1 MSAADGLTTG
11 RPAFVLRVLAGPAA
25 FAAVRA
31 VPLAGLGPEAQFT
44 LAVYAWT
51 LAWWATVPV
60 PWAVT
65 AFLPFVLLPAGGAM
79 PFAEVAGLYGQTI
92 LPFLVGVMLVGHGL
106 RKHGLAVRISLAIL
120 SMPGV
125 ARSSGSLLFV
135 LLTASTVISAL
146 VNDLAVIVT
155 MTPIALSLTR
165 SAVAALDAGGPRPAA
180 AGAPRLAAAASLA
193 VLYGASA
200 GGLATPGGSVFN
212 PLILAVLERTTSY
225 SVSFAQWTSTGVFL
239 AAAHVPICYLVLK
252 WMLPPEVQALPDR
265 QSHIRRQREQ
275 LGPLSRGE
283 KNVVSAL
290 SLMLVLWM
298 LPTFVTTEFLD
309 IWYAPPAAMV
319 LLFLLPVDAKRGE
332 MTLDRK
338 DFQEGVPWNVL
349 FLVVGGMALVSGL
362 TRLGVTDWIGASFA
376 GNVSATALPWVAGL
390 LSTVVTQLASGTATT
405 MMVSSTLFPI
415 AEALEYNAAVLA
427 RIIAGA
433 AHSMVLPWSAP
444 TAAATFAAGA
454 VGFGTMFRT
463 GVVATVLTSIAI
475 VVLSTILVPAFQAFT
490 VQ

>member
-1 MSAADGLTTG
+1 MQAGEAPTG
-11 RPAFVLRVLAGPAA
+11 RQAFALRVLAGPAA

-31 VPLAGLGPEAQFT
+31 FPLAGLGPEAHFAV
-44 LAVYAWT
+44 AVYAWT
-51 LAWWATVPV
+51 LAWWAAVPV

-79 PFAEVAGLYGQTI
+79 PFAGVAGLYGQTI
-92 LPFLVGVMLVGHGL
+92 LPFLVGVMLVGHAF

-120 SMPGV
+120 SIPGV
-125 ARSSGSLLFV
+125 ARSGGGLMFV
-135 LLTASTVISAL
+135 LLVASTVISAL

-165 SAVAALDAGGPRPAA
+165 SAAAVDADGPRPATI
-180 AGAPRLAAAASLA
+180 GAPRMAAATSLA
-193 VLYGASA
+193 VLYGASG

-212 PLILAVLERTTSY
+212 PLTLAVLEQTTSY
-225 SVSFAQWTSTGVFL
+225 SVSFAQWTSTGVLL

-252 WMLPPEVQALPDR
+252 WMLPPEAQALPDR
-265 QSHIRRQREQ
+265 RSHVRRQREQ

-283 KNVVSAL
+283 KNVLLAL
-290 SLMLVLWM
+290 TVMLVLWM

-309 IWYAPPAAMV
+309 VWYAPPAAMV

-332 MTLDRK
+332 MTLDRR
-338 DFQEGVPWNVL
+338 DFQEGVAWNVL
-349 FLVVGGMALVSGL
+349 FLVVGGVALVSGL
-362 TRLGVTDWIGASFA
+362 TRLGVTDWIGAAFT
-376 GNVSATALPWVAGL
+376 GNVTAAALPWLAGL

-405 MMVSSTLFPI
+405 MMVSSMLFPI
-415 AEALEYNAAVLA
+415 AEAVEYNPSVLA

-433 AHSMVLPWSAP
+433 AHALVLPWSSP

-475 VVLSTILVPAFQAFT
+475 VVLSTILVPAFGAYT

>member
-1 MSAADGLTTG
+1 MTG
-11 RPAFVLRVLAGPAA
+11 QRGYALRVLAGPAA
-25 FAAVRA
+25 FVAVRA
-31 VPLAGLGPEAQFT
+31 VPLAGLGPEAHFT
-44 LAVYAWT
+44 VAVYAWT
-51 LAWWATVPV
+51 LAWWAAVPV

-65 AFLPFVLLPAGGAM
+65 AFLPFVLLPAGGAL
-79 PFAEVAGLYGQTI
+79 PFADVAGLYGQTI
-92 LPFLVGVMLVGHGL
+92 LPFLVGVMLVGHAL

-125 ARSSGSLLFV
+125 ARSSGSLIFM
-135 LLTASTVISAL
+135 LLIASTVISAL
-146 VNDLAVIVT
+146 VNDLAVIVA

-165 SAVAALDAGGPRPAA
+165 SALDAGGLRPAA
-180 AGAPRLAAAASLA
+180 TGAPRMAAAASLA

-225 SVSFAQWTSTGVFL
+225 SVSFAQWTSTGVVL

-265 QSHIRRQREQ
+265 RSHLRRQREQ

-283 KNVVSAL
+283 KNVVLAST
-290 SLMLVLWM
+290 LMLALWM
-298 LPTFVTTEFLD
+298 LPTFVATEFLD
-309 IWYAPPAAMV
+309 IWYAPPVAMV
-319 LLFLLPVDAKRGE
+319 LLFLLPVDVKRGE

-338 DFQEGVPWNVL
+338 DFQEGVAWNVL

-362 TRLGVTDWIGASFA
+362 TRLGVTDWIGAAFT
-376 GNVSATALPWVAGL
+376 GNLAATGLPWLAGL
-390 LSTVVTQLASGTATT
+390 LATVVTQIASGTATT
-405 MMVSSTLFPI
+405 MMVSSILFPI
-415 AEALEYNAAVLA
+415 AEAVEYNPTVLA
-427 RIIAGA
+427 RIIAGT
-433 AHSMVLPWSAP
+433 AHALVLPWSSP

-454 VGFGTMFRT
+454 VGFGTMVRT

-475 VVLSTILVPAFQAFT
+475 IVLSTILVSAFGAYT

>member
-1 MSAADGLTTG
+1 MGAGDALAG
-11 RPAFVLRVLAGPAA
+11 RQVYALRVLAGPAA
-25 FAAVRA
+25 FVAVRA
-31 VPLAGLGPEAQFT
+31 VPLAGLGPEAHFT
-44 LAVYAWT
+44 VAVYAWT
-51 LAWWATVPV
+51 LAWWAAVPV

-79 PFAEVAGLYGQTI
+79 PFPDVAGLYGQTI
-92 LPFLVGVMLVGHGL
+92 LPFLVGVMLVGHAL

-125 ARSSGSLLFV
+125 ARSSGSLILM
-135 LLTASTVISAL
+135 LLIASTLISAL

-155 MTPIALSLTR
+155 MTPIALTLTR
-165 SAVAALDAGGPRPAA
+165 SAVAVLDAGGPRPAA
-180 AGAPRLAAAASLA
+180 AGAPRMAAAASLA

-225 SVSFAQWTSTGVFL
+225 SVSFAQWTSTGVLL
-239 AAAHVPICYLVLK
+239 AAAHVPICYLVLR
-252 WMLPPEVQALPDR
+252 WMLPPEVRSLPDR
-265 QSHIRRQREQ
+265 RSHILRQREQ

-290 SLMLVLWM
+290 TLMLVLWM
-298 LPTFVTTEFLD
+298 LPTLVTTEFLD
-309 IWYAPPAAMV
+309 IWYAPPVAMV

-338 DFQEGVPWNVL
+338 DFQAGVPWNVL

-362 TRLGVTDWIGASFA
+362 TRLGVTDWIGAAFT
-376 GNVSATALPWVAGL
+376 GNLAATGLPWLAGL
-390 LSTVVTQLASGTATT
+390 LATLVTQLASGTATT
-405 MMVSSTLFPI
+405 MMVSSILFPI
-415 AEALEYNAAVLA
+415 AEAVEYNPSVLA
-427 RIIAGA
+427 RIIAGT
-433 AHSMVLPWSAP
+433 AHSLVLPWSAP

-454 VGFGTMFRT
+454 VGFGTMVRT

-475 VVLSTILVPAFQAFT
+475 VVLSTILVPAFGAYT

>member
-1 MSAADGLTTG
+1 MRASEALTG
-11 RPAFVLRVLAGPAA
+11 RQAFALRVLAGPAA

-31 VPLAGLGPEAQFT
+31 VPLAGLGPEAHFT
-44 LAVYAWT
+44 VAVYAWT
-51 LAWWATVPV
+51 LAWWVTVPA

-79 PFAEVAGLYGQTI
+79 PFTEVAGLYGQTI
-92 LPFLVGVMLVGHGL
+92 LPFLVGVMLVGHAL

-125 ARSSGSLLFV
+125 ARSSGSLVFV
-135 LLTASTVISAL
+135 LLIASTVVSAL

-165 SAVAALDAGGPRPAA
+165 TAAAGLDAGGPRPAA
-180 AGAPRLAAAASLA
+180 AGAPRMAAAASLA
-193 VLYGASA
+193 VLYGSSA

-212 PLILAVLERTTSY
+212 PLTLAVLERTTSY
-225 SVSFAQWTSTGVFL
+225 SVSFAQWTSTGVLL

-265 QSHIRRQREQ
+265 RSHIRRQREQ

-283 KNVVSAL
+283 KNVVLAL
-290 SLMLVLWM
+290 TLMLVLWM
-298 LPTFVTTEFLD
+298 LPTFITTEFLD
-309 IWYAPPAAMV
+309 IWYAPPVAMV
-319 LLFLLPVDAKRGE
+319 MLFLLPVDAKRSE

-362 TRLGVTDWIGASFA
+362 TRLGVTDWIGAAFT
-376 GNVSATALPWVAGL
+376 GNVGAAALPWLAGL
-390 LSTVVTQLASGTATT
+390 LSTLVTQLASGTATT
-405 MMVSSTLFPI
+405 MMVSSVLFPI
-415 AEALEYNAAVLA
+415 AEAVEYNPSVLA

-433 AHSMVLPWSAP
+433 AHALVLPWSSP

-463 GVVATVLTSIAI
+463 GVVATVLTSFAI
-475 VVLSTILVPAFQAFT
+475 IVLSMVLVPAFGAYT

>member
-1 MSAADGLTTG
+1 MRASEALTG
-11 RPAFVLRVLAGPAA
+11 RQAFALRVLTGPAA

-31 VPLAGLGPEAQFT
+31 VPLAGLGPEAHFT
-44 LAVYAWT
+44 VAVYAWT
-51 LAWWATVPV
+51 LAWWATVPA

-79 PFAEVAGLYGQTI
+79 SFADVAGLYGQTI
-92 LPFLVGVMLVGHGL
+92 LPFLVGVMLVGHAL

-125 ARSSGSLLFV
+125 ARSSGSLVFV
-135 LLTASTVISAL
+135 LLIASTVVSAL

-165 SAVAALDAGGPRPAA
+165 SAVAGLDAGGPRSAA
-180 AGAPRLAAAASLA
+180 TRAPRMAAAASLA
-193 VLYGASA
+193 VLYGSSA

-212 PLILAVLERTTSY
+212 PLTLAVLERTTSY
-225 SVSFAQWTSTGVFL
+225 SVSFAQWTSTGVLL
-239 AAAHVPICYLVLK
+239 AAVHVPICYLVLK

-265 QSHIRRQREQ
+265 RSHIRQQREQ
-275 LGPLSRGE
+275 LGALSRGE
-283 KNVVSAL
+283 KNVVVAL
-290 SLMLVLWM
+290 TLMLVLWL
-298 LPTFVTTEFLD
+298 LPTFVTSEFLD
-309 IWYAPPAAMV
+309 IWYAPPVAMV
-319 LLFLLPVDAKRGE
+319 VLFLLPVDAKRGE

-362 TRLGVTDWIGASFA
+362 TRLGVTDWIGAAFT
-376 GNVSATALPWVAGL
+376 GNVSATALPWLAGL
-390 LSTVVTQLASGTATT
+390 LATVVTQLASSTATT
-405 MMVSSTLFPI
+405 MMVSSILFPI
-415 AEALEYNAAVLA
+415 AEAVEYNSSVLA
-427 RIIAGA
+427 RIIAGT
-433 AHSMVLPWSAP
+433 AHSLVLPWSAP

-463 GVVATVLTSIAI
+463 GMVATVLTSVAI
-475 VVLSTILVPAFQAFT
+475 IVLSTILVPAFGAYT

>member
-1 MSAADGLTTG
+1 MRASEALTG
-11 RPAFVLRVLAGPAA
+11 RQAFALRVLAGPAA

-31 VPLAGLGPEAQFT
+31 VPLTGLGPEAHFT
-44 LAVYAWT
+44 VAVYAWT

-65 AFLPFVLLPAGGAM
+65 AFLPFVLLPAGGAI
-79 PFAEVAGLYGQTI
+79 PFADVAGLYGQTI
-92 LPFLVGVMLVGHGL
+92 LPFLVGVMLVGHAL

-125 ARSSGSLLFV
+125 ARSSGSLVFV
-135 LLTASTVISAL
+135 LLITSTVISAV

-165 SAVAALDAGGPRPAA
+165 TSIAGLDAGGPRPAA
-180 AGAPRLAAAASLA
+180 AEAPRMAAAASLA
-193 VLYGASA
+193 VLYGSSA

-212 PLILAVLERTTSY
+212 PLTLAVLERTTSY
-225 SVSFAQWTSTGVFL
+225 SVSFAQWASTGVLL

-265 QSHIRRQREQ
+265 RSHIRRQREQ

-283 KNVVSAL
+283 KNVVL
-290 SLMLVLWM
+290 GLILMLVLWM
-298 LPTFVTTEFLD
+298 LPTFVTSEFLD
-309 IWYAPPAAMV
+309 IWYAPPVAMV
-319 LLFLLPVDAKRGE
+319 LLFLLPVDVKRGE

-338 DFQEGVPWNVL
+338 DFQAGVPWNVL

-362 TRLGVTDWIGASFA
+362 TRLGVTDWIGDAFT
-376 GNVSATALPWVAGL
+376 GNVAPAALPWLAGF

-405 MMVSSTLFPI
+405 MMVSSILFPI
-415 AEALEYNAAVLA
+415 AEAVGYDPSVLA
-427 RIIAGA
+427 RIIAGT
-433 AHSMVLPWSAP
+433 AHALVLPWSSP

-454 VGFGTMFRT
+454 VGLGTMFRT

-475 VVLSTILVPAFQAFT
+475 VVLSTILVPAFGAHT

>member
-1 MSAADGLTTG
+1 MYA
-11 RPAFVLRVLAGPAA
+11 LRVLAGPAA

-31 VPLAGLGPEAQFT
+31 VPLAGLGPEAHFT
-44 LAVYAWT
+44 VAVYAWT
-51 LAWWATVPV
+51 LAWWAAVPV

-65 AFLPFVLLPAGGAM
+65 AFLPFVLLPAGGAL
-79 PFAEVAGLYGQTI
+79 PFADVAGLYGQTI
-92 LPFLVGVMLVGHGL
+92 LPFLVGVMLVGHAL

-125 ARSSGSLLFV
+125 ARSSGGLIFV
-135 LLTASTVISAL
+135 LLMASTVISAL

-180 AGAPRLAAAASLA
+180 TGAPRMAAAASLA

-225 SVSFAQWTSTGVFL
+225 SVSFAQWTSTGVVL

-265 QSHIRRQREQ
+265 RSHIRRQREQ

-283 KNVVSAL
+283 KNVLLAL
-290 SLMLVLWM
+290 TLMLVLWM

-319 LLFLLPVDAKRGE
+319 LLFLLPVDVKRGE

-362 TRLGVTDWIGASFA
+362 TRLGVTDWIGAAFTGSFA
-376 GNVSATALPWVAGL
+376 ATALPWLAGL
-390 LSTVVTQLASGTATT
+390 LATLVTQLASGTATT
-405 MMVSSTLFPI
+405 MMVSSILFPI
-415 AEALEYNAAVLA
+415 AEAVEYNPSVLA
-427 RIIAGA
+427 RIIAGT
-433 AHSMVLPWSAP
+433 AHSLVLPWSAP

-454 VGFGTMFRT
+454 VGFGTMFRV

-475 VVLSTILVPAFQAFT
+475 VVLSTILVPAFGAYA
-490 VQ
+490 VR

>member
-1 MSAADGLTTG
+1 MRVSEALTG
-11 RPAFVLRVLAGPAA
+11 RQAFALRVFAGPAA

-31 VPLAGLGPEAQFT
+31 VPLAGLGPEAHFT

-51 LAWWATVPV
+51 LAWWVTVPV

-79 PFAEVAGLYGQTI
+79 PFADVAGLYGQTI
-92 LPFLVGVMLVGHGL
+92 LPFLVGVLLVGHAL

-125 ARSSGSLLFV
+125 ARSSGSLVFA
-135 LLTASTVISAL
+135 LLIASTVISAV
-146 VNDLAVIVT
+146 VNDLTVIVT

-165 SAVAALDAGGPRPAA
+165 AAVAGLDTGGPRPAA
-180 AGAPRLAAAASLA
+180 TGAPRIAAAASLA
-193 VLYGASA
+193 VLYGSSG

-212 PLILAVLERTTSY
+212 PLTLAVLERTTSY

-252 WMLPPEVQALPDR
+252 WMLPPEVHALPDR
-265 QSHIRRQREQ
+265 RSHIRRQREQ

-283 KNVVSAL
+283 KNVVLAL
-290 SLMLVLWM
+290 TLMLVLWM
-298 LPTFVTTEFLD
+298 LPSFVTTEFLD

-319 LLFLLPVDAKRGE
+319 LLFLLPVDVKRGE

-349 FLVVGGMALVSGL
+349 FLVLGGMALVSGL
-362 TRLGVTDWIGASFA
+362 TRLGVTDWIGAAFA
-376 GNVSATALPWVAGL
+376 GNVAATALPWVAGL

-405 MMVSSTLFPI
+405 MMVSSVLFPI
-415 AEALEYNAAVLA
+415 AEGLEFNPSVLA
-427 RIIAGA
+427 RIIAGT
-433 AHSMVLPWSAP
+433 AHALVLPWSSA
-444 TAAATFAAGA
+444 TTAATFAAGA

-475 VVLSTILVPAFQAFT
+475 IVLSTILVPAFGAYT